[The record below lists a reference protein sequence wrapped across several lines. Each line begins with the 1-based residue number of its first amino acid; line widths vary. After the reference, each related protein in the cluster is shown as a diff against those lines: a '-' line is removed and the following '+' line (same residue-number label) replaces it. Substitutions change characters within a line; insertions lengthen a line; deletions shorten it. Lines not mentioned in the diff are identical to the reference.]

1 MKTATHTAYTRRR
14 DRGRWIEIGSA
25 HTDAHGDIVIDLNR
39 MLIDPEEFTGNIRL
53 VPIGTAPRKDD

>member
-1 MKTATHTAYTRRR
+1 MKTATYTAYTRRR

-25 HTDAHGDIVIDLNR
+25 HMDAHGVVVIHLNR

-53 VPIGTAPRKDD
+53 VPVGTAPRE